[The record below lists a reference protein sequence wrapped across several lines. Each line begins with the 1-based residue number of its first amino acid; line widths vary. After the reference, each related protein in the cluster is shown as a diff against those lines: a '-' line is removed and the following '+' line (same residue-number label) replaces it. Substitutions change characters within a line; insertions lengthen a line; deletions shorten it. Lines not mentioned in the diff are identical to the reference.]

1 MPAHAYD
8 VIVIGAGHAG
18 IEAASAAAR
27 LGCRTA
33 LVSGNLDT
41 IGKMSCNPSIG
52 GLAKGQLAREID
64 ALGGLMGLAT
74 DATGIQFRMLAS
86 GKGPA
91 LWSPRAQ
98 CDKAAYAAW
107 MKQAIETHANIF
119 PVQGEAW
126 AILTEPGSRSAG
138 SNALVSQEAVPA
150 DRERPS
156 GGSAAGAMAGGG
168 HPSAHVS
175 QEAVPADRERPSG
188 GSAAGAMAGGGH
200 PSAHVSQEAVPADSE
215 RQTVTGVAL
224 RDGRTLR
231 APRVVCTTGTFLR
244 GLMHQ
249 GETTSGGGRMG
260 DAPAQGLSESFTA
273 LGLRLLRHKTGT
285 PCRLHADSIRWDLT
299 EEQPGDDPPRP
310 FSFRTAA
317 ITQAQISCWTCR
329 TTPVAHAVIHANL
342 HRSPMYN
349 GRIASIGPRYCPSI
363 EDKVVRFA
371 DKDEHHLFLEPEG
384 RTTKE
389 IYVNGLS
396 TSLPLDVQDAILAAI
411 PALAGAHVLRYGYA
425 VEYDVVAPDQMDHR
439 LECRAVAGL
448 HFAGQING
456 TSGYEEA
463 AAQGLVA
470 GANAALSLLGH
481 EPLLLSRG
489 DAYLGVLVDDLVTR
503 LPEEPYRMFT
513 SRAEH
518 RLHLR
523 ADNADRRLTG
533 IAARLGLVDQKR
545 AAEVGAKAERIA
557 FAVAAAGEDV
567 SRRIAGEGLAFA
579 ATCDLLPHLRALAPA
594 EAEEAWTELRY
605 HTYLDRQS
613 ARIEKLA
620 RFRDLALPMDL
631 DVKGLP
637 GLSFEG
643 RKTLLA
649 RRPRTLGEIGSLPG
663 VSQAD
668 VETLWAHL
676 QARRKRANAG

>member
-1 MPAHAYD
+1 MATKPL
-8 VIVIGAGHAG
+8 IQTTGRRKGAV
-18 IEAASAAAR
+18 AR
-27 LGCRTA
+27 VR
-33 LVSGNLDT
+33 
-41 IGKMSCNPSIG
+41 
-52 GLAKGQLAREID
+52 
-64 ALGGLMGLAT
+64 
-74 DATGIQFRMLAS
+74 
-86 GKGPA
+86 
-91 LWSPRAQ
+91 
-98 CDKAAYAAW
+98 
-107 MKQAIETHANIF
+107 
-119 PVQGEAW
+119 
-126 AILTEPGSRSAG
+126 
-138 SNALVSQEAVPA
+138 
-150 DRERPS
+150 
-156 GGSAAGAMAGGG
+156 
-168 HPSAHVS
+168 
-175 QEAVPADRERPSG
+175 
-188 GSAAGAMAGGGH
+188 
-200 PSAHVSQEAVPADSE
+200 
-215 RQTVTGVAL
+215 L

-260 DAPAQGLSESFTA
+260 DAPAQGLSDSLA
-273 LGLRLLRHKTGT
+273 RLGLRLIRHKTGT

-317 ITQAQISCWTCR
+317 ITQTQISCWTCR
-329 TTPVAHAVIHANL
+329 TTPAAHDIIRANL
-342 HRSPMYN
+342 HRAPMYN
-349 GRIASIGPRYCPSI
+349 GRIASVGPRYCPSI

-371 DKDEHHLFLEPEG
+371 DKAEHHLFLEPEG

-389 IYVNGLS
+389 VYVNGLS

-411 PALAGAHVLRYGYA
+411 PALANAHVLRYGYA

-439 LECRAVAGL
+439 LECRAISGL

-470 GANAALSLLGH
+470 GANAALALLGR
-481 EPLLLSRG
+481 EPLILSRG

-523 ADNADRRLTG
+523 ADNADRRLTP
-533 IAARLGLVDQKR
+533 IAARLGLVDAER
-545 AAEVGAKAERIA
+545 AAAVAGKAERIA
-557 FAVAAAGEDV
+557 AAVAYAGDETA
-567 SRRIAGEGLAFA
+567 RRVAGEGLAYA
-579 ATCDLLPHLRALAPA
+579 ATLELLPHLRALAPA

-605 HTYLDRQS
+605 HTYLERQS

-620 RFRDLALPMDL
+620 RYRDLALPADL
-631 DVKGLP
+631 NLTGLP

-643 RKTLLA
+643 RKTLIA

-676 QARRKRANAG
+676 QARLKRAAG